1 MSDAA
6 LGRHW
11 AYCSEQKPATT
22 PDFMEL
28 TSMGVIDT

>member
-11 AYCSEQKPATT
+11 AYCREQKPATI
-22 PDFMEL
+22 PDLMEL
-28 TSMGVIDT
+28 TSVGVIDI